1 MKRIITL
8 LISAFLVF
16 TLCSCESENVKNA
29 KAAYEEGKYSEVIEL
44 LSQEENLND
53 NTKDMLA
60 VSEANVLYENK
71 EYVEAVKKLAETS
84 EGIQSEQFEEWFNVA
99 LEDCIA
105 NKSPDGIIELLAV
118 DESKSDAVYDAV
130 TEACNNKDYNGFL
143 TLDGLVEKLE
153 DGDLKTKLAAFGE
166 EFDIL
171 RAEAFLVGT
180 WEWQREGEETSTKVK
195 VIPYNNNLAG
205 RLTKVGSFLEEYHF
219 QKDDVYWE
227 NFEFENSK
235 KFICYNLTR
244 YEDGTVAGRTASG
257 KINYKKG
264 TVELNVTG
272 ATYPIRLW
280 KKIK

>member
-8 LISAFLVF
+8 LLSAFLIF

-44 LSQEENLND
+44 LSQEENPNV

-84 EGIQSEQFEEWFNVA
+84 EGIQSEQFEEWFNAA

-143 TLDGLVEKLE
+143 VLDGLVEKLE
-153 DGDLKTKLAAFGE
+153 DGDLKTKLAAFGD

-171 RAEAFLVGT
+171 RAEAFLVGNWT
-180 WEWQREGEETSTKVK
+180 GESRKNIIAVM
-195 VIPYNNNLAG
+195 PYKNNL
-205 RLTKVGSFLEEYHF
+205 VGTLKKTSGQWGF
-219 QKDDVYWE
+219 QKGDIVWQD
-227 NFEFENSK
+227 FEFADGSE
-235 KFICYNLTR
+235 FICSILIR
-244 YEDGTVAGRTASG
+244 YDDGSSDRQLGSCT
-257 KINYKKG
+257 IDYKKG
-264 TVELNVTG
+264 TITMYIVGIEDEKVT
-272 ATYPIRLW
+272 YYRID
-280 KKIK
+280 K